1 MRKGNKVE
9 KIRSAILTG
18 ATGVL
23 GTALLKKLVHEQ
35 AETYVVC
42 NPESKRNGR
51 IMKSPY
57 IHLVSCDMREV
68 EKLPGLIDKDCEAF
82 FHFAWL
88 GTADPNNRMNMHLQ
102 AQNIQ
107 YTLNTVE
114 VAHKLGCRVYIGAGS
129 QAEYGRI
136 DGVIHSNTPENPI
149 SGYGMAKLCAGQMT
163 RAMCREYGIRHIW
176 PRVLSVYGPYDGE
189 NTLIST
195 VVRSLLRGEKPSLTA
210 GEQIWDYLYSGDAAE
225 AFYRMALR
233 GRDGAV
239 YVLGSG
245 KTKPLREFMGL
256 IRNAINPVL
265 PLGIGERQYYK
276 DQAMHLEADIA
287 DLAEDTGWR
296 PEVSFEEGIQS
307 VIEYMR
313 GQKPQ

>member
-57 IHLVSCDMREV
+57 IHLVPCDMREV

-102 AQNIQ
+102 AKNIQ

-163 RAMCREYGIRHIW
+163 RALCREYGIRHVW
-176 PRVLSVYGPYDGE
+176 PRILSVYGPGDGE

-195 VVRSLLRGEKPSLTA
+195 VVKSLLRREKPSLTA
-210 GEQIWDYLYSGDAAE
+210 GEQIWDYLYADDAAD
-225 AFYRMALR
+225 AFYNMALC
-233 GRDGAV
+233 GKDGAV

-245 KTKPLREFMGL
+245 KTKHLRTFMEL
-256 IRNAINPVL
+256 IRDAVDPSL
-265 PLGIGERQYYK
+265 PLGIGERPYYA
-276 DQAMHLEADIA
+276 DQAMHLEADISN
-287 DLAEDTGWR
+287 LTEDTGWKPR
-296 PEVSFEEGIQS
+296 TSFEDGIKE
-307 VIEYMR
+307 VVAHMR
-313 GQKPQ
+313 KI

>member
-1 MRKGNKVE
+1 ME

-23 GTALLKKLVHEQ
+23 GMALLKKLVQEQ
-35 AETYVVC
+35 VDIYVMC
-42 NPESKRNGR
+42 NPESKRNER
-51 IMKSPY
+51 IIKSPY
-57 IHLVSCDMREV
+57 IHLIPCDIREV
-68 EKLPGLIDKDCEAF
+68 EKLPGLIGKECAAF

-102 AQNIQ
+102 AKNIQ

-114 VAHKLGCRVYIGAGS
+114 VAHKLGCMVYIGAGS

-136 DGVIHSNTPENPI
+136 DGVIHLNSHEKPI

-225 AFYRMALR
+225 AFYRMALC
-233 GRDGAV
+233 GRDGAA

-245 KTKPLREFMGL
+245 KTKPLREFMEL
-256 IRNAINPVL
+256 ARDAIDPVL

-287 DLAEDTGWR
+287 DLVEDTGWR

>member
-1 MRKGNKVE
+1 ME

-23 GTALLKKLVHEQ
+23 GMALLKKLVQEQ
-35 AETYVVC
+35 VDTYVMC
-42 NPESKRNGR
+42 NPESKRNER
-51 IMKSPY
+51 IIKSPY
-57 IHLVSCDMREV
+57 IHLIPCGIREV
-68 EKLPGLIDKDCEAF
+68 EKLPGLIGKECAAF

-102 AQNIQ
+102 AKNIQ

-114 VAHKLGCRVYIGAGS
+114 VAHKLGCMVYIGAGS

-136 DGVIHSNTPENPI
+136 DGVIHLNSHEKPI

-176 PRVLSVYGPYDGE
+176 PRVISVYGPYDGE

-225 AFYRMALR
+225 AFYRMALC
-233 GRDGAV
+233 GRDGAA

-245 KTKPLREFMGL
+245 KTKPLREFMEL
-256 IRNAINPVL
+256 ARDAIDPVL

-287 DLAEDTGWR
+287 DLVEDTGWR